1 MILEQNNESSAG
13 DRRILL
19 SDHEYKA
26 KNDASLFDEYTI
38 KLL

>member
-1 MILEQNNESSAG
+1 
-13 DRRILL
+13 L

-38 KLL
+38 KLLWLPE